1 MDNTLPSTPI
11 APNNAYNIT
20 EEQGL
25 ALKTT
30 CGRIAQIQKALNTKK
45 NEIKELNKMVKPLKD
60 DVLKFMVARKIPT
73 LECESMTFNVVKPK
87 AKNNPK
93 VKDVM
98 EAVEKLMGKSAADT
112 LKSES
117 ETIVQNNTKKKRTNP
132 FVLKVIAPVNTS
144 THEIFEQTTDDQ

>member
-1 MDNTLPSTPI
+1 MDTLPPTPSI
-11 APNNAYNIT
+11 APNNAYNIS
-20 EEQGL
+20 EEQAL
-25 ALKTT
+25 ALKTA

-45 NEIKELNKMVKPLKD
+45 NEMKELNKMVKPLKE

-98 EAVEKLMGKSAADT
+98 EAAEKLMGKSAAET

-117 ETIVQNNTKKKRTNP
+117 ETMVQNNTKKKRTNP

-144 THEIFEQTTDDQ
+144 SHEIFEQAPDDQ